1 MLRKSNMIFIF
12 HSAKVRRKNG
22 MAENHKK
29 VFCLKCFYVEKNE
42 YFCNVVRSLL
52 SGGAQEGTR
61 VRIPDSPAAV

>member
-1 MLRKSNMIFIF
+1 MATQFQ
-12 HSAKVRRKNG
+12 SAKVRRKNG

-29 VFCLKCFYVEKNE
+29 VFCLKCFYIEKNE